1 MKRIMPDTGEF
12 LLLCI
17 RRELP
22 LADPVVAGKNNRIKM
37 YKNTYIMNNTSK
49 IRKIYISPLDRC
61 AGLFHNRNHL
71 KR

>member
-1 MKRIMPDTGEF
+1 MPDTGEF

-37 YKNTYIMNNTSK
+37 YKNTYIFLS
-49 IRKIYISPLDRC
+49 
-61 AGLFHNRNHL
+61 
-71 KR
+71 

>member
-1 MKRIMPDTGEF
+1 MPDTGEF

-49 IRKIYISPLDRC
+49 IRKNIHFTP
-61 AGLFHNRNHL
+61 
-71 KR
+71 